1 MKNFDLNACGV
12 QEMNAAEV
20 AEVNGGTAPWNE
32 CRRPDE
38 YAGYGGGSTGGG
50 GGGSMSFG
58 ETAWWSWLLFHG
70 ING

>member
-20 AEVNGGTAPWNE
+20 AEVNGGFN
-32 CRRPDE
+32 D
-38 YAGYGGGSTGGG
+38 YMDVNLQHHGSYGGGSTGGG
-50 GGGSMSFG
+50 MSFG